1 MHLSQRYLFFLK
13 RWLWDEIQFSC
24 ENCHF
29 TVGDEEINENGAT
42 YYHNNEIKADTFVGV
57 ENQKNGN

>member
-1 MHLSQRYLFFLK
+1 M
-13 RWLWDEIQFSC
+13 WDEIQFSC

-42 YYHNNEIKADTFVGV
+42 YHNNEIKADTFVGV
-57 ENQKNGN
+57 ENQKNGNWNWF